1 MANDVLKFKM
11 DQLKAINE
19 AQRTAIAAED
29 STFNS
34 QLKKQLL
41 RDQLSNSS
49 SERGLRRME
58 KVDKFITLIRNF
70 FSTMFGWLFRGDFP
84 LAHYIALFIVIMFM
98 FGAFRRSRSGSSII
112 PNLRIVD
119 RTNRFVNWIKRLL
132 KKYFGWL
139 LPNSYRL
146 NLLGNLFTP
155 FGTTKLSGIPRTVQ
169 SGGRCDN
176 LTWKE
181 ESAQCRNVSQPSTIQ
196 WIMDV
201 DKMPEFND
209 MPSGLTKKL
218 SKDGKHLIVNIP
230 YGRTGIHYMPDC
242 SKMTFADGKKANL
255 FNQKDLKDGMCRFVE
270 KKSTLYNTEEK
281 RPKNATN
288 VYQLCTK

>member
-1 MANDVLKFKM
+1 MANNNIQFKM

-58 KVDKFITLIRNF
+58 KVDKIITIIRNF
-70 FSTMFGWLFRGDFP
+70 FSTAFGWLFRGDFP

-98 FGAFRRSRSGSSII
+98 FGAFRRYRSRGISI
-112 PNLRIVD
+112 PNLRIVST
-119 RTNRFVNWIKRLL
+119 TNRFVNWIKRIL

-139 LPNSYRL
+139 LPSSYRL
-146 NLLGNLFTP
+146 NLIGNLFTP
-155 FGTTKLSGIPRTVQ
+155 FGSTKLNGIPRTVAA
-169 SGGRCDN
+169 GGRCN
-176 LTWKE
+176 HLTWKD
-181 ESAQCRNVSQPSTIQ
+181 ESAQCRNVSEPKTIQ

-209 MPSGLTKKL
+209 MPTEVTKKI
-218 SKDGKHLIVNIP
+218 SNDGKKLIVNIP
-230 YGRTGIHYMPDC
+230 YGRTGIQYMPDC
-242 SKMTFADGKKANL
+242 SKMTFADGTKASL
-255 FNQKDLKDGMCRFVE
+255 FNQKDLKDGLCRFVE
-270 KKSTLYNTEEK
+270 KDSKLYNKEEK
-281 RPKNATN
+281 RPQNSTS

>member
-1 MANDVLKFKM
+1 MANNNIQFKL

-49 SERGLRRME
+49 SELGLRRME
-58 KVDKFITLIRNF
+58 KVDKFITVIRNF

-84 LAHYIALFIVIMFM
+84 LAHYIALFIVILFL
-98 FGAFRRSRSGSSII
+98 FGAFRYSRNRGGSI

-119 RTNRFVNWIKRLL
+119 TTNRFVNWIKRLL
-132 KKYFGWL
+132 RKYFGWL
-139 LPNSYRL
+139 LPSSYRL
-146 NLLGNLFTP
+146 NLMSNLFTP
-155 FGTTKLSGIPRTVQ
+155 FGSTKLSGIPRTVV
-169 SGGRCDN
+169 SGGRCN
-176 LTWKE
+176 HSTWKE
-181 ESAQCRNVSQPSTIQ
+181 ESAQCRNVSEPKPIQ

-201 DKMPEFND
+201 DKMPEFNE
-209 MPSGLTKKL
+209 MPSEITKKL
-218 SKDGKHLIVNIP
+218 SKDGKQLIVNIP
-230 YGRTGIHYMPDC
+230 YGRTGIQYMPDC
-242 SKMTFADGKKANL
+242 SKMTFADGTKASL
-255 FNQKDLKDGMCRFVE
+255 FNQRDLKDDLCRFVE
-270 KKSTLYNTEEK
+270 KDSYIYNTEEK
-281 RPKNATN
+281 RPKGSTN

>member
-1 MANDVLKFKM
+1 MGDDVLKFKM

-58 KVDKFITLIRNF
+58 KVDKLITIIRNF

-98 FGAFRRSRSGSSII
+98 FGAFRYSRSRGGSI

-119 RTNRFVNWIKRLL
+119 TTNRFVNWIKRLL

-139 LPNSYRL
+139 LPSSYRL
-146 NLLGNLFTP
+146 NLLSNLFTP
-155 FGTTKLSGIPRTVQ
+155 FGSTKLSGIPRTTI
-169 SGGRCDN
+169 GGRCN
-176 LTWKE
+176 HLTWKDE
-181 ESAQCRNVSQPSTIQ
+181 TAQCRNVSDPKTIQ

-209 MPSGLTKKL
+209 MPTDLTKQL
-218 SKDGKHLIVNIP
+218 SKDGKQLIVHIP
-230 YGRTGIHYMPDC
+230 YGRTGINYMPDC
-242 SKMTFADGKKANL
+242 SKMTFADGSKAML
-255 FNQKDLKDGMCRFVE
+255 FNQTNLKDGLCRFVE
-270 KKSTLYNTEEK
+270 KQSTLYNTEEK
-281 RPKNATN
+281 RPKNPTN